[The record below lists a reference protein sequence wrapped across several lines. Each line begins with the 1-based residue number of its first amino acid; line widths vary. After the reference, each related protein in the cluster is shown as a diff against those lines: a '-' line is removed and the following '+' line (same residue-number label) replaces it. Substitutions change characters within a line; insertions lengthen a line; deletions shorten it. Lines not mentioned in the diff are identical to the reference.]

1 MPGVFDSYKKS
12 LERLKEVMAVEPTPI
27 NKDSAIQRFE
37 LTYELAWKSTKAYL
51 LREKDVIA
59 PTPRDSFLEA
69 FRARIIKDNPGWIK
83 MGRDRNITSHTYD
96 ENIADKVYEN
106 IKGYIVLFEELKNA
120 IEK

>member
-1 MPGVFDSYKKS
+1 
-12 LERLKEVMAVEPTPI
+12 MAVEPTPI